1 MKIKLLIGLGFFLF
15 FQVCTAQISV
25 YEDDLISLMIE
36 RHKQENRSVGAVTG
50 WRLQL
55 TASTDRMKVMNMKE
69 KFLSRFPDLSAEWT
83 YKAPFYKL
91 NVGAFRTKLEATAL
105 QHKLRLDFPD
115 AYVARDNNIRQSEF
129 E

>member
-1 MKIKLLIGLGFFLF
+1 MKTKLLIGLGLLLYCQLSMA
-15 FQVCTAQISV
+15 QVSV

-36 RHKQENRSVGAVTG
+36 RHKQENRSVGNITG

-55 TASTDRMKVMNMKE
+55 TASTDRLKVLEMKE
-69 KFLSRFPDLSAEWT
+69 EFLSRFPDLSAEWI

-105 QHKLRLDFPD
+105 KHKLRHDFPD
-115 AYVARDNNIRQSEF
+115 AYVTRDTNIRLSEL

>member
-1 MKIKLLIGLGFFLF
+1 MKIKLLIGITLLF
-15 FQVCTAQISV
+15 CCQFCSAQVNV

-36 RHKQENRSVGAVTG
+36 RHKQENRSVATVTG

-55 TASTDRMKVMNMKE
+55 TASTDRLKVLDMKE
-69 KFLSRFPDLSAEWT
+69 EFLSRFPELSAEWV

-105 QHKLRLDFPD
+105 KHKLRLDFPD
-115 AYVARDNNIRQSEF
+115 SYVTRDTNIRPSEL

>member
-1 MKIKLLIGLGFFLF
+1 MKAKLLIGLGLLLYC
-15 FQVCTAQISV
+15 QLCTAQVSV

-36 RHKQENRSVGAVTG
+36 RHKQENRSLGNVTG

-55 TASTDRMKVMNMKE
+55 TASTDRMTVIDMKE
-69 KFLSRFPDLSAEWT
+69 KFLSIFPDLSAEWV

-105 QHKLRLDFPD
+105 KHKLRHDFPD
-115 AYVARDNNIRQSEF
+115 AYVSRDTKIRLSEF